1 MYYKQLNYPR
11 SWKNF
16 DRPSATVSITV
27 NKLFTKYYELIIDND
42 NYKLPLCDNMFIEE
56 PWEINDLKLIKK
68 NLNEMKSR
76 LNDYNLMEWQY
87 HTRKRNQAGDVQW
100 RLRRDISPEFLTQA
114 WCKFYENVSSFPLV
128 PDVSISNEK
137 FKSLHLCEAPGA
149 FIASL
154 NHWLKLNSPN
164 IKWNWIGTTL
174 NPHYEGNSLSTMIKD
189 DRFIL
194 HTMNNWYFGVDNTG
208 DLMKLNNLD
217 GLIERVGDD
226 VMLVTADG
234 SINCMDSPDE
244 QELVVSHL
252 HYCETIAALN
262 ILNIGGSYLLK
273 LFTIF
278 EHQTICLIYLLSCTF
293 KRIIFNKPVTSKE
306 GGTMNG
312 INLLKFIS
320 NYCTST
326 VTPKVC
332 IVGSGP
338 AGFYAAQ
345 QLLKSSSDVHVDIY
359 ERLPVPYGLVRFG
372 VAPDHPDVKNVI
384 NTFKKIA
391 VNSRVKFLG
400 NVDIGK
406 DVTVKQLQENYHA
419 VLLTYGAEEDRSL
432 GIPGENL
439 SNVLSSRQFVGWY
452 NGLPSDK
459 NLKINLDVE
468 EAVVVGQG
476 NVAIDVARMLL
487 TPIDELAKT
496 DITAHSLEQLSKSKI
511 KKVWMIG
518 RRGPLQAAFTIAELR
533 EMTKLKNCKTSWRM
547 DDFNGVSEMIPN
559 LPRPRKRLTELMINN
574 LNDSTNNHDNLSKE
588 FAPIFLRGPKEI
600 IGNEFVE
607 KIRLSINVLEG
618 TDYKNQQAKD
628 TLDIEDI
635 NCGLVLR
642 SIGYKSRQIDQS
654 IPFDIKKGKIIS
666 SNGFVNDNLYA
677 AGWLS
682 TGPVGV
688 ILSTMN
694 DAIYVGGKISKDLD
708 LTTAK
713 SGSYEILKIL
723 EAKNIRSV
731 SFDDW
736 EKIDKIEISRGKDVG
751 KPREKIVDVSEMLE
765 IAFS

>member
-1 MYYKQLNYPR
+1 MDNKKIDSKKRHLSPEKQQMYYKQLNYPR

-306 GGTMNG
+306 GNSEIYLICLDFKGQN
-312 INLLKFIS
+312 FIS
-320 NYCTST
+320 LYINKLRYYYEKQSKFTMFRLQDIPNS
-326 VTPKVC
+326 
-332 IVGSGP
+332 
-338 AGFYAAQ
+338 FLQ
-345 QLLKSSSDVHVDIY
+345 QLIQISEFFKSHQC
-359 ERLPVPYGLVRFG
+359 E
-372 VAPDHPDVKNVI
+372 VI
-384 NTFKKIA
+384 SNNIRTFKT
-391 VNSRVKFLG
+391 ND
-400 NVDIGK
+400 NDW
-406 DVTVKQLQENYHA
+406 E
-419 VLLTYGAEEDRSL
+419 
-432 GIPGENL
+432 
-439 SNVLSSRQFVGWY
+439 
-452 NGLPSDK
+452 
-459 NLKINLDVE
+459 
-468 EAVVVGQG
+468 
-476 NVAIDVARMLL
+476 
-487 TPIDELAKT
+487 
-496 DITAHSLEQLSKSKI
+496 I
-511 KKVWMIG
+511 KKI
-518 RRGPLQAAFTIAELR
+518 RRSVADNFIR
-533 EMTKLKNCKTSWRM
+533 IYKLNK
-547 DDFNGVSEMIPN
+547 
-559 LPRPRKRLTELMINN
+559 L
-574 LNDSTNNHDNLSKE
+574 DNEKQ
-588 FAPIFLRGPKEI
+588 I
-600 IGNEFVE
+600 IGN
-607 KIRLSINVLEG
+607 NVAQSHCE
-618 TDYKNQQAKD
+618 
-628 TLDIEDI
+628 TLDSKFSHESYNNRKKKEYISPIQRLTIISEELHSIITSDEIQFNYQFTDKLEDI
-635 NCGLVLR
+635 KITLGL
-642 SIGYKSRQIDQS
+642 
-654 IPFDIKKGKIIS
+654 
-666 SNGFVNDNLYA
+666 
-677 AGWLS
+677 
-682 TGPVGV
+682 
-688 ILSTMN
+688 
-694 DAIYVGGKISKDLD
+694 
-708 LTTAK
+708 
-713 SGSYEILKIL
+713 SYEIIQSSRFCITKLLKAFNSTFEIQKELSIVIDYPFIEQTNKYIEENKNDDTKFLLFQYTTMANNNLIIKNLYDTLKTLKKNNELIL
-723 EAKNIRSV
+723 IGYSLLSQFNVGLLYLLAHTFDNIIMKTNDYLGCIIKLSNFNNNEYIIDYFKIIFDTSNSIEQNKQTILSVVPIKELCDCKMYHSLMQINHWIIKKFIEHNLIHAK
-731 SFDDW
+731 
-736 EKIDKIEISRGKDVG
+736 K
-751 KPREKIVDVSEMLE
+751 LY
-765 IAFS
+765 